1 MCVTNITGSL
11 QFYVGRNTGFDDF
24 IADLHQ
30 DDHPERLISHFKLP
44 LVPFLFFSPFSILS
58 WLKITTVAEKVL
70 SIKGLSKNYNDFAA
84 VKNISFDVE
93 QQMVFGLLGPNG
105 SGKTTTLGMLMGVIR
120 PSSGEFSWFNNGQKD
135 ENRKRIGS
143 LLETPNFYPY
153 LTAWQNLEVVAKI
166 KGIDPPKESIDRVLK
181 IVGLTK
187 RSDSK
192 FKTFSL
198 GMKQRLAI
206 GATLLGDPEVLVL
219 DEPTNG
225 LDPQGIAE
233 IRELIIRIGKSGK
246 TIVIAS
252 HILDEIQKV
261 CTHAAILRD
270 GKLLQVSTIDSLIG
284 NQDVRLIKVG
294 AEEMAKVKSIVEQM
308 PSYSIY
314 KEDDHALIIRCPR
327 ETTASMMNK
336 FFFDH
341 GIVLNQLSVFSESLE
356 NQFLEIIKK
365 S

>member
-1 MCVTNITGSL
+1 M
-11 QFYVGRNTGFDDF
+11 
-24 IADLHQ
+24 
-30 DDHPERLISHFKLP
+30 
-44 LVPFLFFSPFSILS
+44 
-58 WLKITTVAEKVL
+58 AEKVL
-70 SIKGLSKNYNDFAA
+70 SIKGLSKNYKGFAA
-84 VKNISFDVE
+84 VSNVSFDVE

-120 PSSGEFSWFNNGQKD
+120 PSGGNFSWFNNGQKD

-153 LTAWQNLEVVAKI
+153 LTAVQNLEIAAKI
-166 KGIDPPKESIDRVLK
+166 KGLSSPEQAIEIVLK
-181 IVGLTK
+181 TVGLYQ
-187 RSDSK
+187 RRDSK
-192 FKTFSL
+192 FKTYSL

-206 GATLLGDPEVLVL
+206 GSALLGNPEILVL

-246 TIVIAS
+246 TIIIAS

-261 CTHAAILRD
+261 CTHCAILRT
-270 GKLLQVSTIDSLIG
+270 GELLQVSTIDQLIG

-294 AEEMAKVKSIVEQM
+294 AEDMSKIESIVDAEEG
-308 PSYSIY
+308 YTIY
-314 KEDDHALIIRCPR
+314 KKEEGSIILQCSKDMS
-327 ETTASMMNK
+327 ASKTNQ
-336 FFFDH
+336 FFFEK
-341 GIVLNQLSVFSESLE
+341 GIVLNQLNEFSESLE

>member
-1 MCVTNITGSL
+1 M
-11 QFYVGRNTGFDDF
+11 
-24 IADLHQ
+24 
-30 DDHPERLISHFKLP
+30 
-44 LVPFLFFSPFSILS
+44 
-58 WLKITTVAEKVL
+58 AEKVL
-70 SIKGLSKNYNDFAA
+70 SIKGLSKNYKDFAA
-84 VKNISFDVE
+84 VKSISFDVE
-93 QQMVFGLLGPNG
+93 QEMVFGLLGPNG

-120 PSSGEFSWFNNGQKD
+120 PSGGEFSWFDNGQKD
-135 ENRKRIGS
+135 ENRRRIGS

-166 KGIDPPKESIDRVLK
+166 KGIDSPKETIDRVLK
-181 IVGLTK
+181 IVGLSN

-270 GKLLQVSTIDSLIG
+270 GKLLQVSTIDALIG

-294 AEEMAKVKSIVEQM
+294 AEEMSKVKSIINEA
-308 PSYSIY
+308 PNYSIY
-314 KEDDHALIIRCPR
+314 KEGEDSLIIRCTR
-327 ETTASMMNK
+327 ETTAADMNK

-356 NQFLEIIKK
+356 NQFLEIIKN

>member
-1 MCVTNITGSL
+1 M
-11 QFYVGRNTGFDDF
+11 
-24 IADLHQ
+24 
-30 DDHPERLISHFKLP
+30 
-44 LVPFLFFSPFSILS
+44 
-58 WLKITTVAEKVL
+58 AEKVL
-70 SIKGLSKNYNDFAA
+70 SIKGLSKNYKDFAA
-84 VKNISFDVE
+84 VKSISFDVE
-93 QQMVFGLLGPNG
+93 QEMVFGLLGPNG

-120 PSSGEFSWFNNGQKD
+120 PSGGEFSWFDNGQKD
-135 ENRKRIGS
+135 ENRRRIGS

-166 KGIDPPKESIDRVLK
+166 KGIDSPKETIDRVLK
-181 IVGLTK
+181 IVGLSN

-270 GKLLQVSTIDSLIG
+270 GKLLQVSTIDALIG

-294 AEEMAKVKSIVEQM
+294 AEEMSKVKSIINEA
-308 PSYSIY
+308 PNYSVY
-314 KEDDHALIIRCPR
+314 KEGEDSLIIRCTR
-327 ETTASMMNK
+327 ETTAADMNK

-356 NQFLEIIKK
+356 NQFLEIIKN